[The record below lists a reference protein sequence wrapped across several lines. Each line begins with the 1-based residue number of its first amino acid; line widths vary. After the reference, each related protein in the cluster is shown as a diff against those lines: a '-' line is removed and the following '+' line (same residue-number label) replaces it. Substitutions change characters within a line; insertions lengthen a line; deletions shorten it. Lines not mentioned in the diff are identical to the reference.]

1 MQLLIK
7 VGTSGDDPQYQDGD
21 IVEAFS
27 EERVLRMYAEQLC
40 VGWLREEY
48 LKASSRYVF
57 QRVGSF
63 VERHDQVTG
72 QTDVLGVVPNAK
84 GEYINVEQFLSGKR
98 ELFGSTGSER
108 WYGGVSDASYGAI
121 WDQIE
126 ALSALRRS
134 NYHHWPL
141 TDIEKRHFLPISC
154 CGTGELSHGTACSR
168 LESVYSDD
176 EQPQLLHKRR
186 WRVPYWD
193 LTQSLGIDVD
203 EVRNG
208 DAVVDVRHEHTD
220 DSPQLDQTN
229 QDKLN

>member
-7 VGTSGDDPQYQDGD
+7 VNSSGDDPHYQDGD

-48 LKASSRYVF
+48 LKATSRYVF

-63 VERHDQVTG
+63 VERYDQNLGETE
-72 QTDVLGVVPNAK
+72 VLGVVPNAK
-84 GEYINVEQFLSGKR
+84 GEYINVEQFLARKR
-98 ELFGSTGSER
+98 ELFGSKGSER
-108 WYGGVSDASYGAI
+108 WYGGNSGASYGAI

-126 ALSALRRS
+126 ALSASRRA
-134 NYHHWPL
+134 NYHDWPL
-141 TDIEKRHFLPISC
+141 SDTEKRHFLPISC

-168 LESVYSDD
+168 LESIYSGEDN
-176 EQPQLLHKRR
+176 QVILNKRR

-193 LTQSLGIDVD
+193 LTESLGVSVAD
-203 EVRNG
+203 VRNS
-208 DAVVDVRHEHTD
+208 DTIVDLRTIVE